1 MIVNSVIPSFD
12 HSCEGR
18 CARHAP
24 RHWRQRWG
32 EALQKLLVPP
42 PARIALARRGVHCG
56 DSAPVRPLRPP
67 GALRHRACLR
77 RVVRMAMQ
85 TAKSAPAG
93 LPCSWTLVS
102 ITHAQAREP
111 RAVLM
116 QPAHARN
123 RALAGVQQK
132 EHAEAPALQGF
143 AHRSPPL
150 APVLPTV
157 EPAGIHRDECDPG
170 DFCHSQPVRALEAL
184 EFAERTPL
192 PPPRVFITDA
202 LGAGLLTLQL
212 LPPNI
217 VVEVHR
223 YFEPP
228 SLVIGCAFSRGTF
241 CRFDAVVCAQR
252 ITKAWTNR
260 HLHDGL

>member
-1 MIVNSVIPSFD
+1 
-12 HSCEGR
+12 
-18 CARHAP
+18 
-24 RHWRQRWG
+24 
-32 EALQKLLVPP
+32 
-42 PARIALARRGVHCG
+42 
-56 DSAPVRPLRPP
+56 
-67 GALRHRACLR
+67 
-77 RVVRMAMQ
+77 
-85 TAKSAPAG
+85 
-93 LPCSWTLVS
+93 
-102 ITHAQAREP
+102 
-111 RAVLM
+111 M

-170 DFCHSQPVRALEAL
+170 DFCHSQPVRALETL
-184 EFAERTPL
+184 EIAEGTPL
-192 PPPRVFITDA
+192 PPPRVFIADA

-217 VVEVHR
+217 VVEVLR

-228 SLVIGCAFSRGTF
+228 ISCAGVLSRRTF
-241 CRFDAVVCAQR
+241 CRF
-252 ITKAWTNR
+252 
-260 HLHDGL
+260 